1 MRTPPRMPIR
11 SEDLTSNSCAADA
24 RGNSWVSGFCYA
36 SAVQDL
42 FAARHCFTRRS
53 GAHGCSSIG
62 EMPPDFSQIGPF
74 LFAALIVFAI
84 YRRFRRSF
92 GRQLLRPGRMILR
105 IVLFTAGR
113 CALLPIA
120 LLSAQYLSAR
130 IAGAALGIG
139 LWLLGAA
146 REHLLT

>member
-11 SEDLTSNSCAADA
+11 SEDLTSNSFAADA
-24 RGNSWVSGFCYA
+24 TGNSWVSGFCYA

-92 GRQLLRPGRMILR
+92 GRQLLRPGRLIFR
-105 IVLFTAGR
+105 IVLIAAGGCSPVTR
-113 CALLPIA
+113 AVGSPPYLWSQLP
-120 LLSAQYLSAR
+120 L
-130 IAGAALGIG
+130 AALGM
-139 LWLLGAA
+139 
-146 REHLLT
+146 R